1 MKGLLLSGGM
11 DSIALAWWLRPEQA
25 ITVDYGQLAAIAE
38 TRTSR
43 QVCEE
48 LGIGH
53 TVIDARSPELG
64 SGDMVG
70 DVLFPVVPVDQRGGK
85 IITFGK
91 EDFRLYATGRAPGSN
106 TRRVQ
111 FGHSGGPFALAQHS
125 LEGVVPFE
133 IMQDANAVPG
143 IDMA

>member
-53 TVIDARSPELG
+53 TVIEARCPELG
-64 SGDMVG
+64 SGDMAG
-70 DVLFPVVPVDQRGGK
+70 DAPDGAEAMDA
-85 IITFGK
+85 
-91 EDFRLYATGRAPGSN
+91 EDVTGPAHLGLS
-106 TRRVQ
+106 
-111 FGHSGGPFALAQHS
+111 
-125 LEGVVPFE
+125 
-133 IMQDANAVPG
+133 D
-143 IDMA
+143 